1 MERSREEFEA
11 SEDTGIFGKGCLRIC
26 NLIEVYIFRFLFV
39 GVFCI
44 LILKPFLILLNFC
57 LYLFISLTSIM
68 WVPMLLL
75 LRYFII
81 LIRWMFCI
89 MIFDYDSMNRKKFD
103 ELNYINPILPLFV
116 AMGEIFIGFIEMMVT
131 LFFIILLPMLAAL

>member
-1 MERSREEFEA
+1 
-11 SEDTGIFGKGCLRIC
+11 
-26 NLIEVYIFRFLFV
+26 
-39 GVFCI
+39 
-44 LILKPFLILLNFC
+44 
-57 LYLFISLTSIM
+57 
-68 WVPMLLL
+68 
-75 LRYFII
+75 
-81 LIRWMFCI
+81 